1 MSSNT
6 SERRTGKWIR
16 GALYTA
22 IPVAA
27 ALIAYV
33 ATRSPSNAAPSATAH
48 VHASVTPAD
57 SARAVMLSPADAHRI
72 GVTYVAVSIQDM
84 SREIRTVGQVIVDET
99 RVKVATAKVDGWIER
114 AYVNYVGQEVSVG
127 APLVAI
133 NSPMLATAQ
142 EELLLAK
149 KLQSDVSSGSADTR
163 AQAATLL
170 ASARSRLSY
179 WDVTP
184 DEIARLE
191 ADGKVQQPF
200 VLRSRVNGFV
210 IDKTAIAGQRVM
222 AGDILYKI
230 ADLSRVWLEG
240 EIYEQDFASLRVG
253 QRVDAELQALSNDV
267 VVGRIAYIYPS
278 LNPETRTARVRV
290 ELANA
295 NGRLKPGMFA
305 TLRLSGAASPP
316 ALTIP
321 RASVLST
328 GERNLVFVKRADGML
343 EPRVV
348 QTGLVSSDRIQIT
361 RGLALGDTVVASATF
376 LIDAESN
383 LGTAFGGMGNMPGM
397 DIAAPKKKE

>member
-1 MSSNT
+1 MISDT
-6 SERRTGKWIR
+6 VDRRAASWVR

-27 ALIAYV
+27 AVIAYA
-33 ATRSPSNAAPSATAH
+33 ATRSTSNAAPAPATH
-48 VHASVTPAD
+48 VHSSVTPAD
-57 SARAVMLSPADAHRI
+57 TARAVMLTSADAHRI
-72 GVTYVAVSIQDM
+72 GVTYAAASLQDM
-84 SREIRTVGQVIVDET
+84 SREIRTVGQIIVDET
-99 RVKVATAKVDGWIER
+99 RVKVATARVDGWIER
-114 AYVNYVGQEVSVG
+114 AYVNYVGQEVTAG
-127 APLVAI
+127 APLGAI

-149 KLQSDVSSGSADTR
+149 KLQSDVSNGSPDAR

-170 ASARSRLSY
+170 ASARSRLAF
-179 WDVTP
+179 WDVSP

-200 VLRSRVNGFV
+200 VLRSKVSGFV
-210 IDKTAIAGQRVM
+210 IDKTAMTGQRVM
-222 AGDILYKI
+222 AGDVLYKI

-240 EIYEQDFASLRVG
+240 EVYEQDFASLRVG
-253 QRVDAELQALSNDV
+253 QRVEAELQALSNDV
-267 VVGRIAYIYPS
+267 VVGRVAYIYPS

-290 ELANA
+290 ELSNE
-295 NGRLKPGMFA
+295 NRRLKPGLFA

-316 ALTIP
+316 VLTIP

-343 EPRVV
+343 EPRAV
-348 QTGLVSSDRIQIT
+348 QIGLVSSDRIQVT